1 MVTIMAEFVHLHLH
15 SEYSLL
21 DGCCRIND
29 IPKAAKALGQ
39 SAVAI
44 TDHGVLYGAVEF
56 YKACVK
62 EGIKPIIGCE
72 VYVAKNSRFD
82 KVRTDDYFNCHLVLL
97 VKDEIGYKN
106 LCYIVSKS
114 FTEGFYVKPR
124 VDLNLLR
131 EHSEGLICLSGC
143 MVGHI
148 ARAILGDDMKEAEN
162 HALEL
167 LDIFGKDNFY
177 LEIQDHGLD
186 DDKKIIDGVKYI
198 SKLTGIPMVA
208 TNDAH
213 YIGRSDA
220 PTQAV
225 MLCIQTGTRMDD
237 EERPLGFETDE
248 FYMKSASEMQA
259 LFPDLPSA
267 IENTVKIAERC
278 NYNFEFGKL
287 KLPVF
292 ELENNMKPSKY
303 LQQLATEGLE
313 NKIANGSIVLDEI
326 NDKGAYKA
334 RMLYELVVITNM
346 GYDEYYLI
354 VRDFVMWAKEQ
365 GIPVGPGRGSGAGS
379 LVAYLIGITDV
390 DSLKYDLLFER
401 FLNPERVSM
410 PDFDI
415 DFCYNRRD
423 EVIEYVKEKYGEDR
437 VSQIITFGTL
447 AAKAAVR
454 DVGRALGMSYSD
466 VDNVAKLI
474 PHKLGVTIKSA
485 VENPELKKLYDA
497 DPAVRKLID
506 TASALEGMPRHASTH
521 AAGVVITENPLY
533 TYLPL
538 ATSGDTAVTQYDM
551 NTVADLGLLKFDFL
565 ALRYLTILSDTEKL
579 IKQTNKA
586 FSLESVPFDDEKTF
600 KLISDGFTDGI
611 FQLESAGMR
620 RLLMNMQPR
629 CVEDI
634 MIALALYRPGPM
646 DSIPSYLASRN
657 DPSKIT
663 YEIPVLKDILD
674 STCGAIIYQEQVMQI
689 CRKVAGFSYGRA
701 DVMRRAMSKKKAAEM
716 EKERDGFINGAVKN
730 GTSKELA
737 EALFNKMASFAQYAF
752 NKSHAAAY
760 SITSYRSAYLK
771 AHYPAEYYASLL
783 TSVIGNPIK
792 TAEYIAE
799 CSRMKIT
806 VCPPDINES
815 NVGYTVA
822 GSQVRFGL
830 AAVKSIGEN
839 FVKQILDERYKKR
852 FSSFEDFVERM
863 VPRGINK
870 QQLFALAAIGC
881 FDKLGVARSRILE
894 VLEKVH
900 EQFLQKEKQNLD
912 GQTDLFSMMTDD
924 SAKIKIDYPDIP
936 EMSAK
941 EKLLLEKEYIGLYLS
956 GSLLDDFEEYIS
968 ALGATPINDIITSF
982 DENEDNYNQFR
993 EKQSVVIGGIVSSVT
1008 RKNTKKNDIMAFVSL
1023 DDRLASI
1030 ELIVF
1035 PEVYEKNQHL
1045 LTKESTIAV
1054 FGTIS
1059 IRDEEPPKIIV
1070 TDVKPLKENGNFDK
1084 SAIPVAKATNER
1096 YVKNEG
1102 HTHSTQ
1108 SATQPVSRAFVEPTT
1123 IYIRIADKKC
1133 EEFKKACLL
1142 VEIFCEGRTKICF
1155 YDKST
1160 SKYES
1165 FSGLLFQATEYT
1177 LEQLKLICGS
1187 ENVVCK

>member
-1 MVTIMAEFVHLHLH
+1 MSEFVHLHLH

-39 SAVAI
+39 TAVAI

-56 YKACVK
+56 YKACK
-62 EGIKPIIGCE
+62 NEGVKPIIGCE

-82 KVRTDDYFNCHLVLL
+82 KVRSDDYFNCHLVLL
-97 VKDEIGYKN
+97 VKNEVGYKN
-106 LCYIVSKS
+106 LCHIVSKS

-124 VDLNLLR
+124 VDIGLIK
-131 EHSEGLICLSGC
+131 EHSDGLICLSGC
-143 MVGHI
+143 MAGHI
-148 ARAILGDDMKEAEN
+148 AQAILKDDMKEAEN

-186 DDKKIIDGVKYI
+186 DDKKIVDGIKHL

-213 YIGRSDA
+213 YISRSDA
-220 PTQAV
+220 STQAV
-225 MLCIQTGTRMDD
+225 MLCIQTGTRIDD

-248 FYMKSASEMQA
+248 FYMKSASEMKA
-259 LFPDLPSA
+259 LFPEVPTS

-278 NYNFEFGKL
+278 NYDFEFGKL

-292 ELENNMKPSKY
+292 QLENGMKPSKY
-303 LQQLATEGLE
+303 LQQLATEGLD
-313 NKIANGSIVLDEI
+313 NKIANGSIVLTET
-326 NDKGAYKA
+326 NDKSAYKA

-354 VRDFVMWAKEQ
+354 VRDFVMWAKSR

-390 DSLKYDLLFER
+390 DSVKYELLFER

-423 EVIEYVKEKYGEDR
+423 EVIEYVKEKYGEER

-447 AAKAAVR
+447 AARAAVR
-454 DVGRALGMSYSD
+454 DVGRALGMSYSE
-466 VDNVAKLI
+466 VDSAAKLI

-485 VENPELKKLYDA
+485 LENSDLKNLYDSNGA
-497 DPAVRKLID
+497 IKKLID

-521 AAGVVITENPLY
+521 AAGVVITEDPLY

-538 ATSGDTAVTQYDM
+538 AMSGDTAVTQFDM

-579 IKQTNKA
+579 IKQDNRA
-586 FSLESVPFDDEKTF
+586 FSLEGIPFDDEKTF
-600 KLISDGFTDGI
+600 KLISDGFTEGV

-620 RLLMNMQPR
+620 RLLMNMQPK

-646 DSIPSYLASRN
+646 DSIPSYLESRN
-657 DPSKIT
+657 DPTKIK
-663 YEIPVLKDILD
+663 YDIPVLQEILG

-701 DVMRRAMSKKKAAEM
+701 DIMRKAMSKKKAAEM
-716 EKERDGFINGAVKN
+716 EKEREGFIAGAVKN
-730 GTSKELA
+730 GIESEIA

-771 AHYPAEYYASLL
+771 AHYPAQYYASLL
-783 TSVIGNPIK
+783 TSVIGNSVK

-799 CSRMKIT
+799 CSRMKIV
-806 VCPPDINES
+806 VCAPDINES
-815 NVGYTVA
+815 SVGYTVV
-822 GSQVRFGL
+822 GSQIRFGL

-839 FVKQILDERYKKR
+839 FVKQILDERIKG
-852 FSSFEDFVERM
+852 SFRSFADFVERM

-881 FDKLGVARSRILE
+881 FDRLGVARSRILE

-900 EQFLQKEKQNLD
+900 EQFSQQEKQKLD
-912 GQTDLFSMMTDD
+912 GQTDLFSMMNDEA
-924 SAKIKIDYPDIP
+924 SEIKIDYPDIP

-956 GSLLDDFEEYIS
+956 GSLLDDFSENIS
-968 ALGATPINDIITSF
+968 ALGVASINEIITSF
-982 DENEDNYNQFR
+982 DETEDNYNQFR
-993 EKQSVVIGGIVSSVT
+993 EKQSVVIAGIVSSVT
-1008 RKNTKKNDIMAFVSL
+1008 RKTTKKNDIMAFVDL
-1023 DDRLASI
+1023 DDRLSSI

-1045 LTKESTIAV
+1045 LTKESTVAV

-1059 IRDEEPPKIIV
+1059 IRDDEAPKIIV
-1070 TDVKPLKENGNFDK
+1070 TDVKPLKENGKFDGSYLK
-1084 SAIPVAKATNER
+1084 TPKIVSTAVNTKQYEKRDIGTQGFTVSQSHAFIEPSII
-1096 YVKNEG
+1096 YVRVDNKE
-1102 HTHSTQ
+1102 
-1108 SATQPVSRAFVEPTT
+1108 
-1123 IYIRIADKKC
+1123 C
-1133 EEFKKACLL
+1133 EAFKKAYLL
-1142 VEIFCEGRTKICF
+1142 VEIFAEGRTKVCF
-1155 YDKST
+1155 FDKS
-1160 SKYES
+1160 SGRYEML
-1165 FSGLLFQATEYT
+1165 SGILFQATEYS
-1177 LEQLKLICGS
+1177 LRELRSICGS

>member
-1 MVTIMAEFVHLHLH
+1 MSEFVHLHLH

-44 TDHGVLYGAVEF
+44 TDHGVLYGAVDF
-56 YKACVK
+56 YKACKK

-72 VYVAKNSRFD
+72 VYVAQSSRFD
-82 KVRTDDYFNCHLVLL
+82 KVRSDDYFNCHLVLL
-97 VKDEIGYKN
+97 VKNEVGYKN

-124 VDLNLLR
+124 VDLNFLR
-131 EHSEGLICLSGC
+131 EHSEGLICLSAC
-143 MVGHI
+143 MAGHI
-148 ARAILGDDMKEAEN
+148 ARAILNDDMKEAEN

-167 LDIFGKDNFY
+167 LNIFGKDNFY

-186 DDKKIIDGVKYI
+186 DDKKIVDGVKHL

-213 YIGRSDA
+213 YISRSDA
-220 PTQAV
+220 STQAV
-225 MLCIQTGTRMDD
+225 MLCIQTGTRIDD

-248 FYMKSASEMQA
+248 FYMKSASEMKA
-259 LFPDLPSA
+259 LFPEVPTA

-278 NYNFEFGKL
+278 NYDFEFGKL

-292 ELENNMKPSKY
+292 QIENGMKPSKY

-313 NKIANGSIVLDEI
+313 KKIADGSIVLDEV
-326 NDKGAYKA
+326 NDKSAYKA

-354 VRDFVMWAKEQ
+354 VRDFVTWAKEQ

-390 DSLKYDLLFER
+390 DSLKYELLFER

-454 DVGRALGMSYSD
+454 DVGRALGMSYAD
-466 VDNVAKLI
+466 VDAAAKLI

-485 VENPELKKLYDA
+485 LENSDLKKLYDSDA
-497 DPAVRKLID
+497 SVKKLID

-521 AAGVVITENPLY
+521 AAGVVITEDPLY

-579 IKQTNKA
+579 IKQNNKA
-586 FSLESVPFDDEKTF
+586 FSLESIPFDDEKTF
-600 KLISDGFTDGI
+600 KLIADGFTDGI

-620 RLLMNMQPR
+620 RLLMNMQPK

-646 DSIPSYLASRN
+646 ESIPSYLESRN
-657 DPSKIT
+657 DPSKIK
-663 YEIPVLKDILD
+663 YDIPVLKEILG

-701 DVMRRAMSKKKAAEM
+701 DIMRKAMSKKKAAEM

-730 GTSKELA
+730 GTDRDIA

-783 TSVIGNPIK
+783 TSVIGNSLK

-799 CSRMKIT
+799 CSRMKIV
-806 VCPPDINES
+806 VCAPDINES
-815 NVGYTVA
+815 SVGYTVA
-822 GSQVRFGL
+822 GSRIRFGL

-839 FVKQILDERYKKR
+839 FVKQILDERAKGA
-852 FSSFEDFVERM
+852 FTSFADFVERM

-870 QQLFALAAIGC
+870 QQLFALSAIGC

-894 VLEKVH
+894 VLENVH
-900 EQFLQKEKQNLD
+900 EKFSQLEKQKLD
-912 GQTDLFSMMTDD
+912 GQTDLFSMMSD
-924 SAKIKIDYPDIP
+924 AAPEIKIDYPDIP

-956 GSLLDDFEEYIS
+956 GSLLDDFSDNIS
-968 ALGATPINDIITSF
+968 ALGATPINQIITAF
-982 DENEDNYNQFR
+982 DETEDNYNQFK
-993 EKQSVVIGGIVSSVT
+993 EKQSVVLTGIVSSVT
-1008 RKNTKKNDIMAFVSL
+1008 RKTTKKNDVMAFVDL
-1023 DDRLASI
+1023 DDRLSSI

-1045 LTKESTIAV
+1045 LTKESTVAV

-1059 IRDEEPPKIIV
+1059 VRDDEAPKIIV
-1070 TDVKPLKENGNFDK
+1070 TDVKPLRENGKFVNSYSQTQK
-1084 SAIPVAKATNER
+1084 SAASSVAAKR
-1096 YVKNEG
+1096 YEKLETRPQGSIITSN
-1102 HTHSTQ
+1102 
-1108 SATQPVSRAFVEPTT
+1108 RAFTEPSTV
-1123 IYIRIADKKC
+1123 YIRVDDKKC
-1133 EEFKKACLL
+1133 DAFKKAYLL
-1142 VEIFCEGRTKICF
+1142 VEIFCEGRTKVCF

-1160 SKYES
+1160 GKYEVL
-1165 FSGLLFQATEYT
+1165 SGLLFQATEYT
-1177 LEQLKLICGS
+1177 LNELRAICKA

>member
-1 MVTIMAEFVHLHLH
+1 MSEFVHLHLH

-21 DGCCRIND
+21 DGCCRISD
-29 IPKAAKALGQ
+29 IPKTAKALGQ

-56 YKACVK
+56 YKACK
-62 EGIKPIIGCE
+62 AEGIKPIIGCE

-82 KVRTDDYFNCHLVLL
+82 KLRVEDYFNCHLVLL
-97 VKDEIGYKN
+97 VKNEIGYKN
-106 LCYIVSKS
+106 LCCIVSKS

-143 MVGHI
+143 MAGHI
-148 ARAILGDDMKEAEN
+148 AKAILNDDMKEAEL
-162 HALEL
+162 HALDL
-167 LDIFGKDNFY
+167 LNIFGKDNFY

-186 DDKKIIDGVKYI
+186 DDKKIVDGVKYL

-213 YIGRSDA
+213 YLTRSDA
-220 PTQAV
+220 STQAV
-225 MLCIQTGTRMDD
+225 MLCIQTGTRIDD
-237 EERPLGFETDE
+237 QERPLGFETDE
-248 FYMKSASEMQA
+248 FYMKSASEMKA
-259 LFPDLPSA
+259 TFPDALSA
-267 IENTVKIAERC
+267 IENTVKIADRC
-278 NYNFEFGKL
+278 NYDFEFGKL

-313 NKIANGSIVLDEI
+313 NKIANGSIVLDEK
-326 NDKGAYKA
+326 NDFGAYKA

-354 VRDFVMWAKEQ
+354 VRDFVIWAKQ
-365 GIPVGPGRGSGAGS
+365 HNIPVGPGRGSGAGS

-390 DSLKYDLLFER
+390 DSLKYELLFER

-454 DVGRALGMSYSD
+454 DVGRALGMSYAE
-466 VDNVAKLI
+466 VDSAAKLI

-485 VENPELKKLYDA
+485 LEDPDLKKLYESNSSI
-497 DPAVRKLID
+497 RKLID
-506 TASALEGMPRHASTH
+506 TAASLEGMPRHASTH

-538 ATSGDTAVTQYDM
+538 ATSGDATVTQFDM

-579 IKQTNKA
+579 IRRNNKN
-586 FSLESVPFDDEKTF
+586 FSIENIPLDDEKSF

-620 RLLMNMQPR
+620 RLLMNMQPK
-629 CVEDI
+629 CIEDI

-646 DSIPSYLASRN
+646 DSIPTYLASRN

-663 YEIPVLKDILD
+663 YEIPVLKEILD
-674 STCGAIIYQEQVMQI
+674 STCGEIIYQEQVMQI

-716 EKERDGFINGAVKN
+716 EKEREGFISGAVKN
-730 GTSKELA
+730 GVDRDLA
-737 EALFNKMASFAQYAF
+737 ESLFNKMASFAQYAF

-783 TSVIGNPIK
+783 TSVIGNSVK
-792 TAEYIAE
+792 TAEYISE
-799 CSRMKIT
+799 CSRMKIV
-806 VCPPDINES
+806 VCAPDINES
-815 NVGYTVA
+815 SIGYTVA
-822 GSQVRFGL
+822 NEKIRFGL

-839 FVKQILDERYKKR
+839 FVKQILEERSKGN
-852 FSSFEDFVERM
+852 FTSFADFVERM
-863 VPRGINK
+863 MPRGINK
-870 QQLFALAAIGC
+870 QQLFALSAIGC
-881 FDKLGVARSRILE
+881 FDRLGVARSRILE

-900 EQFLQKEKQNLD
+900 DQFLQNEKQKLD
-912 GQTDLFSMMTDD
+912 GQTDLFSMMNDD
-924 SAKIKIDYPDIP
+924 DVKIKIEYPDIS

-956 GSLLDDFEEYIS
+956 GSLLDDYSENIS
-968 ALGATPINDIITSF
+968 ALNAVPINKIISSF

-993 EKQSVVIGGIVSSVT
+993 EKQSVVIAGIVSSVT
-1008 RKNTKKNDIMAFVSL
+1008 RKNTKKNDIMAFVNI
-1023 DDRLASI
+1023 DDRLSSI

-1035 PEVYEKNQHL
+1035 PDVYEKNQHL
-1045 LTKESTIAV
+1045 LTKENTVAV

-1059 IRDEEPPKIIV
+1059 VRDDEDPKIIV
-1070 TDVKPLKENGNFDK
+1070 TDVRPLTENTSFDASKFSK
-1084 SAIPVAKATNER
+1084 SQSTSYNQNVKQYQNATTTYAKSEAHTTQFVAPSTV
-1096 YVKNEG
+1096 YV
-1102 HTHSTQ
+1102 
-1108 SATQPVSRAFVEPTT
+1108 RVENK
-1123 IYIRIADKKC
+1123 DC
-1133 EEFKKACLL
+1133 EAFKKAYLL
-1142 VEIFCEGRTKICF
+1142 VEIFDEGKTRVCF

-1160 SKYES
+1160 SRYEML
-1165 FSGLLFQATEYT
+1165 SGLLFEATEYT
-1177 LEQLKLICGS
+1177 LNELRSICGA
-1187 ENVVCK
+1187 ENIACK